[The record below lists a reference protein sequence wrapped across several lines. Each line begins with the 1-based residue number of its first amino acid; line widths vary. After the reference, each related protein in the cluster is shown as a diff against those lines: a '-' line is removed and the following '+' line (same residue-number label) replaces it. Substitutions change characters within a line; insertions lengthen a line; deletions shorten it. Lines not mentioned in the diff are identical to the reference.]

1 MLKLDPK
8 LVALLRRFKVVP
20 EKARQQRAGGP
31 GAHMSKG
38 LGQSLDFSEYRPYQA
53 GDDLRALDWK
63 VYGRSDKLY
72 TKLYVPEQEE
82 TICFLLDTSASMA
95 QKWSY
100 LKQVVLALSTVVF
113 QQGDRV
119 TVMALGQDGAAPTL
133 GVPPVRGRSNL
144 ARIASFLESSQAAG
158 VTEIDEAARLAA
170 KRLKSRVHIIV
181 VSDFLKPGA
190 GVEGL
195 SQLHYRRHRLSLIQ
209 LLSPEE
215 MTPDKSFSPGEWEF
229 FDPEPEESN
238 LEEPDLTRLE
248 LGRSAFTLYQKQLS
262 IHNTLLSD
270 FSRKTGAVY
279 ALGATDRSLIEFF
292 SEDLRKSG
300 LLI

>member
-1 MLKLDPK
+1 MLKLESK

-82 TICFLLDTSASMA
+82 TVCFLLDTSASMTE
-95 QKWSY
+95 KWSY

-119 TVMALGQDGAAPTL
+119 TVMALGQDGAAPSM

-144 ARIASFLESSQAAG
+144 ARIAAFLEQSQVEG
-158 VTEIDEAARLAA
+158 ITEIDEAALLAA
-170 KRLKSRVHIIV
+170 KRLKSRVHV
-181 VSDFLKPGA
+181 VVISDFLKPGA
-190 GVEGL
+190 GIEGL

-215 MTPDKSFSPGEWEF
+215 LSPEKAFSPGEWEF
-229 FDPEPEESN
+229 YDPEPGQEN
-238 LEEPDLTRLE
+238 LLEEDLARLE
-248 LGRSAFTLYQKQLS
+248 LGRSAFTLYKKQLS
-262 IHNTLLSD
+262 IHNKLLSD

-279 ALGATDRSLIEFF
+279 ALGNTERSLVEFF
-292 SEDLRKSG
+292 SEDLRKAG
-300 LLI
+300 LLV